1 MATSA
6 FSSPE
11 METGTVKGEHS
22 IVFLASLCHAV
33 SENKRAI
40 SNSGRFKLKKISAL
54 KNTHAIILQIYQ
66 FCAQHLNNT
75 MEHRYTTLKNKSQ

>member
-1 MATSA
+1 MNYIKGNKLTTSA

-33 SENKRAI
+33 SENKTAI
-40 SNSGRFKLKKISAL
+40 SNSGRYEQKIEV
-54 KNTHAIILQIYQ
+54 H
-66 FCAQHLNNT
+66 
-75 MEHRYTTLKNKSQ
+75 

>member
-1 MATSA
+1 MHQGLKKYLYKMRAVLKKYKPKMNYIKGNKLTTSA

-33 SENKRAI
+33 SENKMAI
-40 SNSGRFKLKKISAL
+40 SNSGRSK
-54 KNTHAIILQIYQ
+54 
-66 FCAQHLNNT
+66 
-75 MEHRYTTLKNKSQ
+75 